1 MARFL
6 GEGIDQSVANQIEA
20 RGRIMSRSPR
30 NESDLKYLNQRT
42 GWVRVTSMV
51 NVGDSSEEAK
61 ELILQGGTVR
71 LSGDS
76 LALRGGISFEGSS
89 GAAYSTTGAIGTRP
103 MPGITEFNIVSKNRF
118 GTIREANVSFNVWSV
133 EDLKLVEQL
142 YFRVG
147 YSCVIE
153 WGHSVYVNEDGTV
166 ENARATAN
174 YKDFFSKGTRD
185 TLQEKISA
193 AKKATNHNYDGLIGL
208 ISNFTWGVRKD
219 GGYDCSIK
227 VISLGE
233 VISSIKASRAMTD
246 FEYLPGDEATGE
258 VEEDVAMARKSPFHL
273 LVYILAKA
281 DITPTKASGLIGRGE
296 VKEKLPENL
305 QKTWENIWTQ
315 LRKPVDF
322 GGLGDLPNNL
332 FIGKKY
338 QTMRFGNIVNML
350 PFVQTG
356 QSTKTYISLRTF
368 LALINRYYLLKDD
381 TGKTVPRFETADSRN
396 EPKYRTYKGHYS
408 ADPWTVLI
416 PTSERKINGIEL
428 PEATLNGSDEKIYN
442 IFVNLEYIV
451 EKLDP
456 LINEENSEI
465 NVYEFIRSV
474 IDGLEAP
481 LGDIN
486 DFDITYDED
495 EALYSIIDRNN
506 IVSSG
511 DKAPIPTVDLTG
523 LKTTVTDLTIESKI
537 TDKLVATVAI
547 AAQAEPKGYA
557 EILASQVAWNAGY
570 KDRILPTK
578 IQTIDEQAQ
587 ALTDEAERI
596 AEEQKKF
603 NERKENYEKLLEK
616 TYGKLNATGVYKT
629 EDWNGLLPES
639 RFYQTNAINSER
651 PTPKQPLAGVV
662 PVEVAF
668 TLDGI
673 SSLKIGE
680 LFKIPTGFLPPR
692 YEIFSYI
699 VTGLEHSIDGGKW
712 MSKIKANPI
721 VYPPQK

>member
-118 GTIREANVSFNVWSV
+118 GTIREANVSFNAWSV

-246 FEYLPGDEATGE
+246 FEYLPGDETKGE

-281 DITPTKASGLIGRGE
+281 DITPPTDSGLIGRDE
-296 VKEKLPENL
+296 VKKNLPKNL

-338 QTMRFGNIVNML
+338 QTMRFGNIVS
-350 PFVQTG
+350 TITGGKAG

-381 TGKTVPRFETADSRN
+381 TGKTVTRFETADSGN

-416 PTSERKINGIEL
+416 PTSERKINGIQL
-428 PEATLNGSDEKIYN
+428 PQATLNRPDEKIYN

-587 ALTDEAERI
+587 VLTNEAERI
-596 AEEQKKF
+596 AEEQEKINK
-603 NERKENYEKLLEK
+603 RKEKYENLLEK
-616 TYGKLNATGVYKT
+616 TYGKLNEKDVYKT
-629 EDWNGLLPES
+629 DDWNGLLPES
-639 RFYQTNAINSER
+639 RFYQTNAINSGS